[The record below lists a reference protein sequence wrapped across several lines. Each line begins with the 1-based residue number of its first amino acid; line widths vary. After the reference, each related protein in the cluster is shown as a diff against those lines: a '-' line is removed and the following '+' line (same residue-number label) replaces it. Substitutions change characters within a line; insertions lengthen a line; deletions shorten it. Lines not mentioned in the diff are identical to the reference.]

1 MSNTFFEKQLKSF
14 LGIEED
20 TIGTGDIGG
29 ADLTTDARPAASP
42 LEGGTKGYHVKKKK
56 KKIARTPLLV
66 RGFLDHMLEAK
77 EISDA
82 LEFGSSFPESALKE
96 KLNKEFYRVGDQKYT
111 IPFFRRSG
119 QSGFGKMYFVGGDGF
134 ALRFNRLKQNKEDKG
149 IDSISFWNK
158 WRTTVIEEDLNFGQT
173 PDADVITEGMPI
185 ESVFQIAEDIFKNR
199 NPKTLILKNLS
210 IKKNGKPAN
219 NEFEKELADAEKT
232 SISYMELLDF
242 AKEKGYNI
250 SDAEDESLKINV
262 QVPMKIPNEEYIV
275 PHKTEYAK
283 DNSDDDLVKNGKLML
298 TAVNIQAFTKN
309 STYAEE
315 LLQFFDS
322 LFKDKLINNLSFE
335 SVLFASKIRET
346 NHPNWINLLT
356 PKM

>member
-1 MSNTFFEKQLKSF
+1 MSTFFEKQLKSF

-56 KKIARTPLLV
+56 NKIKRTPLLV

-77 EISDA
+77 EVSDA
-82 LEFGSSFPESALKE
+82 LEFGSSFPESTLKE
-96 KLNKEFYRVGDQKYT
+96 ILSKEFYRVGDQKYT
-111 IPFFRRSG
+111 IPFFRRNG
-119 QSGFGKMYFVGGDGF
+119 QSGFGKMYFVGSDGF
-134 ALRFNRLKQNKEDKG
+134 ALRFNRLKTNKEGKG
-149 IDSISFWNK
+149 IDTISFWNK

-185 ESVFQIAEDIFKNR
+185 ESVFQIAEDIYKNR
-199 NPKTLILKNLS
+199 SPKTLILKNLS
-210 IKKNGKPAN
+210 IEKNGKPAN

-232 SISYMELLDF
+232 SISYIELLDF

-250 SDAEDESLKINV
+250 TDAEDESLKINV

-283 DNSDDDLVKNGKLML
+283 DNSGDDLVKNGKLML
-298 TAVNIQAFTKN
+298 TAVSIQAFTKN